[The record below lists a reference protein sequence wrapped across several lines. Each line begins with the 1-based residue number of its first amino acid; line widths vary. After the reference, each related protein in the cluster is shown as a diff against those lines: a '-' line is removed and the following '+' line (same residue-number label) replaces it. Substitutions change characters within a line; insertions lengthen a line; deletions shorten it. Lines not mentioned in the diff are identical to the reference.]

1 MFLPGGPIYDLHA
14 SGAYTGCREN
24 PFPDN
29 VRKHKVIACGWK
41 NGTIQTPQ
49 ELVNLS
55 GEPPTSTGSALL
67 VLGCPQV
74 PVQTSIALYLINRLK
89 KSGFVPVVAGNK
101 AANTLLVIADP
112 DRHYLGEVMDLD
124 RAVAMITE
132 KKRDF
137 DRCFVFIHNDAGIS
151 YAATMGAISRAKVFT
166 LVYGEHYDDLVKQI
180 DFPCTIIAAKAV
192 HNPLPLKK
200 ALDEV
205 TPWAA

>member
-1 MFLPGGPIYDLHA
+1 
-14 SGAYTGCREN
+14 
-24 PFPDN
+24 
-29 VRKHKVIACGWK
+29 
-41 NGTIQTPQ
+41 
-49 ELVNLS
+49 
-55 GEPPTSTGSALL
+55 

-89 KSGFVPVVAGNK
+89 KSGFIPVVAGNK

-124 RAVAMITE
+124 RAVAMITD

-166 LVYGEHYDDLVKQI
+166 LVYGEHYDELVKQI

>member
-1 MFLPGGPIYDLHA
+1 MSD
-14 SGAYTGCREN
+14 
-24 PFPDN
+24 
-29 VRKHKVIACGWK
+29 
-41 NGTIQTPQ
+41 
-49 ELVNLS
+49 
-55 GEPPTSTGSALL
+55 EPPPSIKSALL

-74 PVQTSIALYLINRLK
+74 PVQTSIALYLINKLK
-89 KSGFVPVVAGNK
+89 KSAIVPVVAGNK
-101 AANTLLVIADP
+101 AANTLLVVADP

-124 RAVAMITE
+124 RAVAQITM
-132 KKRDF
+132 KKREF

-151 YAATMGAISRAKVFT
+151 YAATMGAISSSKIFT
-166 LVYGEHYDDLVKQI
+166 LVYGEHYEELVKQI

>member
-1 MFLPGGPIYDLHA
+1 M
-14 SGAYTGCREN
+14 
-24 PFPDN
+24 
-29 VRKHKVIACGWK
+29 
-41 NGTIQTPQ
+41 
-49 ELVNLS
+49 S
-55 GEPPTSTGSALL
+55 GEPKTSPASALI

-124 RAVAMITE
+124 RAVAMISD

-151 YAATMGAISRAKVFT
+151 YAGTMGAISNARLFT
-166 LVYGEHYDDLVKQI
+166 LVYGEHYEDLVKQI
-180 DFPCTIIAAKAV
+180 DFPCTIIAAKAI

-200 ALDEV
+200 AIDEV
-205 TPWAA
+205 TPWAV